1 MLSFCSND
9 GGDDFDDDD
18 VDDDDD
24 DETTALD
31 SLSCWIWNSFGFFW
45 WKENQGP

>member
-9 GGDDFDDDD
+9 GGDDFDDD
-18 VDDDDD
+18 DDDDD

-31 SLSCWIWNSFGFFW
+31 SLSCWIWKSFVFFDGKKT
-45 WKENQGP
+45 KEP

>member
-18 VDDDDD
+18 DDDDD
-24 DETTALD
+24 DDTTALD
-31 SLSCWIWNSFGFFW
+31 SLSCLDLEKFWFFDGKKT
-45 WKENQGP
+45 KEP